1 MTWPAWFNTAL
12 ANTGPQSW
20 VISARVFDWIP
31 GLGGDWKLA
40 TVPMADHDVGLGGES
55 HPPYIPSPPAVAV
68 RTWQTTG
75 GGFSLH
81 VVGDSNMRRALA
93 RLAPGSLVGVYAG
106 PRTSSPGAHARIDL
120 GQFIGAQQVSSRASG
135 VLPVW
140 RLNFAPAWSCLRRR
154 PGTNFDN
161 RLFNY
166 AGYDVTISGGAYTS
180 GASTLQLSSV
190 TGIERQ
196 AGGYGIVKVTG
207 NSGATFYLR
216 WTGISGT
223 TLTVDTSPYFGTT
236 LENANVGNKVEGIVY
251 LRGHPAEII
260 RRLLVSTGSADFS
273 AGTAGSNGSHDLYPE
288 TWGFGIDRADV
299 DGDGFGRLKSDV
311 MTVDSA
317 SGNYLA
323 EILVETAPDNA
334 LDWLTSWLRPLG
346 VFLRTYQGKFSAWAC
361 QDPWSTSSLFG
372 SFGVTDD
379 LLLPDRL
386 QWQPVTAEGTHNSS
400 QITSDASSYG
410 DDTKTSAYTSAP
422 VFYKRSRDVTGIL
435 RSDLSDHAEDVNGRC
450 SPWDTR
456 PLSRLGGQ
464 WGSGFY
470 GRLGLGE
477 LTRVST
483 PALGLF
489 TPDQADSGDVL
500 EKTPAMVTAGPVL
513 DLYNGRVWVGL
524 TLIPES

>member
-1 MTWPAWFNTAL
+1 MAGVFNTAL

-20 VISARVFDWIP
+20 VLSARKFDWIP
-31 GLGGDWKLA
+31 GLGGDWKISA
-40 TVPMADHDVGLGGES
+40 VPMADHIVALGGDAY
-55 HPPYIPSPPAVAV
+55 PPYVPSSAAVAV

-81 VVGDSNMRRALA
+81 VVGDSNARLTLS

-106 PRTSSPGAHARIDL
+106 PRTSSPGSHARIDL
-120 GQFIGAQQVSSRASG
+120 GQLVSVQQVTDRASG
-135 VLPVW
+135 VVPVW
-140 RLNFAPAWSCLRRR
+140 RLNFAPAYSALRRR
-154 PGTNFDN
+154 AGTNFAN
-161 RLFNY
+161 RLFNF
-166 AGYDVTISGGAYTS
+166 AGADTAISGSAYTS
-180 GASTLQLSSV
+180 GASTLQVSSAAFLQ
-190 TGIERQ
+190 RQ

-207 NSGATFYLR
+207 NSGATFFLR
-216 WTGISGT
+216 WTAVSGT
-223 TLTVDTSPYFGTT
+223 TLTVDTSAFFGTT
-236 LENANVGNKVEGIVY
+236 LENAAIGNKVENVVY
-251 LRGHPAEII
+251 LRGHPASIL
-260 RRLLVSTGSADFS
+260 RRIFVSTGSADFT
-273 AGTAGSNGSHDLYPE
+273 AGTAGSNGAYDVYPE
-288 TWGFGIDRADV
+288 TWGYGIDRADV
-299 DGDGFGRLKSDV
+299 DMDGLARLKSDV
-311 MTVDSA
+311 MTVNSA

-323 EILVETAPDNA
+323 EILVESAPDNA
-334 LDWLTSWLRPLG
+334 VDWLTSWLRPLG
-346 VFLRTYQGKFSAWAC
+346 MFLRTHQGKFSAWAC

-372 SFGVTDD
+372 SYGVTDD
-379 LLLPDRL
+379 LMLPDRL
-386 QWQPVTAEGTHNSS
+386 QWQPVTAEGSHDSS
-400 QITSDASSYG
+400 QITADGNSYG
-410 DDTKTSAYTSAP
+410 DLTKTSAYTSAP

-435 RSDLSDHAEDVNGRC
+435 RSDLSDHAEDVNSRC